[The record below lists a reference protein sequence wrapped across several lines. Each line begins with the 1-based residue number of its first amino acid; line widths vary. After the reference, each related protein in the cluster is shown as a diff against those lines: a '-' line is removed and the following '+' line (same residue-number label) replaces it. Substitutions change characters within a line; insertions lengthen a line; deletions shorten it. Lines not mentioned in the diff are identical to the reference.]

1 MLSSWFALLLG
12 SPSFALN
19 LGQLQGEIR
28 KDYRSPQSINEVCV
42 IPKKW
47 EWGSYKKGDLED
59 EDTLCNYDFYSN
71 IGICPKYNST
81 NPGILLLAP
90 NAKYSKAAIDASN
103 CDVDAMGVKTE
114 AKFKQSIS
122 CSYTPSILAYY
133 QVSRLLGNVGRVP
146 VAVIRSMD
154 IRTHREL
161 TRKAQ
166 RHLGNSNSEIAKTWA
181 QYGKVHSSPRDYPG
195 IVDSSLSQIFGALVD
210 NVKNE
215 EYYTDVSGR
224 GSYDSRYQR
233 FLRQKAFVRASSPQ
247 SIPQIVGASEFARVA
262 QDVTLVKDTTDMVL
276 IDTLLNQQDRIG
288 NVHYKFV
295 WYFVNAGKIERQK
308 SEAKIVNDK
317 LVVPSE
323 EKNEMQG
330 RTAALVKEMVLKDN
344 DCGVSKDNMMRK
356 ISALEK
362 VRHFSYQTYRRFIAF
377 EKILDKTTTRDYFQ
391 NEMLFSSSNYASLR
405 DNAKKAREI
414 LYSRCKSGALRFD
427 VDLENYVPGGQ
438 PLQPSC
444 EG

>member
-1 MLSSWFALLLG
+1 MLNAWFALVLG

-28 KDYRSPQSINEVCV
+28 KDYRSPQSVNEVCV
-42 IPKKW
+42 VAKKW

-59 EDTLCNYDFYSN
+59 EEALCNYDFYSN

-81 NPGILLLAP
+81 NPAILMLAP
-90 NAKYSKAAIDASN
+90 NARYSKSAIDASN

-114 AKFKQSIS
+114 AKFKQSLS

-133 QVSRLLGNVGRVP
+133 QISRLLGNVGRVP

-161 TRKAQ
+161 TRKAL
-166 RHLGNSNSEIAKTWA
+166 RHLGNSRSEIAKTWA
-181 QYGKVHSSPRDYPG
+181 QFGKVHSSPRDYPAV
-195 IVDSSLSQIFGALVD
+195 IDATQSQVFGALVD

-215 EYYTDVSGR
+215 EYYSDVSGT
-224 GSYDSRYQR
+224 GSYESRYQR
-233 FLRQKAFVRASSPQ
+233 FLRQKAFVKASSSQ
-247 SIPQIVGASEFARVA
+247 SIPQMVGASDFARVA

-288 NVHYKFV
+288 NVHYKFF
-295 WYFVNAGKIERQK
+295 WYYVNAGKIERQK
-308 SEAKIVNDK
+308 SEAKWVKEK
-317 LVVPSE
+317 LIIPPE
-323 EKNEMQG
+323 EKSQMQG
-330 RTAALVKEMVLKDN
+330 RTSALVKEMVLKDN

-362 VRHFSYQTYRRFIAF
+362 VRHFSYQTYRRFMAF
-377 EKILDKTTTRDYFQ
+377 EKTLDRSSTRDYFQ
-391 NEMLFSSSNYASLR
+391 NEMLFSSANFASLR

-414 LYSRCKSGALRFD
+414 LYSRCRSGALRFD

-438 PLQPSC
+438 PLRPSC